1 MNSKS
6 RHISQDQLL
15 GKRIAS
21 FLDQGNQ
28 QLSYEITERL
38 RASRTRAIASR
49 RSTQFELK
57 NADDLQIQANG
68 SLRLPFPSK
77 ARDIYI
83 YSLIVSFIPL
93 ICLAAGLML
102 LYEFHND
109 QTALELAEI
118 DSALLADDLPP
129 QAYTDPAFV
138 DFLKN
143 KTLQTD

>member
-6 RHISQDQLL
+6 RHISKDQLL

-57 NADDLQIQANG
+57 HADDTQIQPNG
-68 SLRLPFPSK
+68 SLRMPFPSK
-77 ARDIYI
+77 ARDI

-143 KTLQTD
+143 KTLQKD

>member
-21 FLDQGNQ
+21 YLNLGNQ

-49 RSTQFELK
+49 RATPFELK
-57 NADDLQIQANG
+57 NADDVQIQPNG
-68 SLRLPFPSK
+68 SLKLPVPSK
-77 ARDIYI
+77 AHDI

-118 DSALLADDLPP
+118 DSALLIDDLPP
-129 QAYTDPAFV
+129 QAYTDPAFL

-143 KTLQTD
+143 QSLQKD

>member
-57 NADDLQIQANG
+57 HADDAQIQPNG
-68 SLRLPFPSK
+68 SLRMPFPSK
-77 ARDIYI
+77 ARDIF
-83 YSLIVSFIPL
+83 SLIVSFIPL

-143 KTLQTD
+143 KTLQKD

>member
-1 MNSKS
+1 MNLKR
-6 RHISQDQLL
+6 RHLSQDHLL
-15 GKRIAS
+15 GKRIAAY
-21 FLDQGNQ
+21 LNQGNQ
-28 QLSYEITERL
+28 QLPYEITERL

-49 RSTQFELK
+49 RANQFELK
-57 NADDLQIQANG
+57 NADEIHMQTNG
-68 SLRLPFPSK
+68 SLRMPFSPK
-77 ARDIYI
+77 AYDF

-118 DSALLADDLPP
+118 DSALLIDDLPP

-143 KTLQTD
+143 KNLQKD

>member
-6 RHISQDQLL
+6 THISQDQLL

-21 FLDQGNQ
+21 YLNLGNQ

-49 RSTQFELK
+49 RATQFELK
-57 NADDLQIQANG
+57 NADDVQIQPNG
-68 SLRLPFPSK
+68 SLRMPYPSK
-77 ARDIYI
+77 ARDI

-93 ICLAAGLML
+93 VCLAAGLML

-109 QTALELAEI
+109 QSALELAEV
-118 DSALLADDLPP
+118 DSALLIDDLPP
-129 QAYTDPAFV
+129 QAYADPAFAY
-138 DFLKN
+138 FLKN
-143 KTLQTD
+143 NPGNKE

>member
-1 MNSKS
+1 MNLNN
-6 RHISQDQLL
+6 RHPSQDQVF

-21 FLDQGNQ
+21 YLDQGNQ

-38 RASRTRAIASR
+38 RAARTRAIASR
-49 RSTQFELK
+49 RVNQFEF
-57 NADDLQIQANG
+57 NTAQDVQVQSNG
-68 SLRLPFPSK
+68 SIRLPFPSK
-77 ARDIYI
+77 MNDI
-83 YSLIVSFIPL
+83 YSLIFSFIPL
-93 ICLAAGLML
+93 ICLAAGLMM

-118 DSALLADDLPP
+118 DSALLIDDLPP

-143 KTLQTD
+143 KTLQKD

>member
-1 MNSKS
+1 
-6 RHISQDQLL
+6 
-15 GKRIAS
+15 
-21 FLDQGNQ
+21 
-28 QLSYEITERL
+28 L

-49 RSTQFELK
+49 RATPFELK
-57 NADDLQIQANG
+57 NADDVQIQPNG
-68 SLRLPFPSK
+68 SLKLPFPSK
-77 ARDIYI
+77 AHDI

-118 DSALLADDLPP
+118 DSALLIDDLPP
-129 QAYTDPAFV
+129 QAYTDPAFL

-143 KTLQTD
+143 QSLQKD

>member
-49 RSTQFELK
+49 RFTQFELK
-57 NADDLQIQANG
+57 HADDAQIQPSG
-68 SLRLPFPSK
+68 SLRMPFPSK
-77 ARDIYI
+77 ARDI